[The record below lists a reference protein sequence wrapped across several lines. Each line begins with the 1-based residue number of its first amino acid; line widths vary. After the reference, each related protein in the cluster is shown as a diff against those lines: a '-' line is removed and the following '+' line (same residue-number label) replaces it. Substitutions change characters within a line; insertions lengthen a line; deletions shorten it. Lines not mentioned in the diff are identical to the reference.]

1 MYAIAHPWT
10 YKTREALILCLQ
22 SCCIMYK
29 ERTKHTNMQTLKKL
43 VAVFLVIMIPMTAVC
58 GTAENVETH
67 FTVQTNENNEPY
79 FTIETEDKLVAA
91 SGLSGKEWS
100 KEANAQKE
108 AGLSSPVT
116 EEMLKKAAP
125 QAQVFCKD
133 GKIYMMQ
140 DLEGLAS
147 VRNAMDAYRTVYSLL
162 PLLHGAEGTSLRL
175 WSLLSMGTHQVYS
188 FQQVFEGMTV
198 PTSTAKLVVDQ
209 QGRLAAV
216 FSSLSPV
223 LPEST
228 GASVITA
235 SDAEDIVRRFLAH
248 NKASD
253 TVMPGYTTRT
263 VISQDENEENE
274 VLPDM
279 LAWVVYSH
287 NPRFPDRSTVDLP
300 YLAHFISMDGTYL
313 RHSAVAI
320 PEDPA
325 LNAGYSAAYAFEF
338 MEPSEWSGEV
348 VERDGSILSLSVPV
362 MRDTRTGVWYLADPI
377 RKIAVGEYSA
387 LAFGDSRIQLAAQT
401 DNITW
406 NDEDLITYANMI
418 RVWDFFASAGW
429 QGPDG
434 SGAPVLLLRNMCTE
448 SGDPIYNAAY
458 VGQCR
463 GWQCFAYGGNAY
475 IGQGLDVI
483 AHEFTHCLTDRV
495 MNTNLYH
502 DDMGAINEAMSD
514 ILGNLCEMLCEKTRD
529 PEWNIGENTGFTMRS
544 MLNPHDHQQPEYIW
558 DLYYAPH
565 TVIPNDLNDRGG
577 VHANSSILNYVA
589 AHLCETYGM
598 SLGSAKTLWM
608 YAAFVLTPT
617 TDFSQLS
624 HMLPWVLKISGNS
637 SFTKGLD
644 QLILHTRM
652 AETKVPETL
661 PDHQRIVSLKLPD
674 APVYRDGQWVM
685 FAIQLNTERVADI
698 LQSIRSLVGHTF
710 RMDLDIEEY
719 FSQLASLLHILH
731 LDAAS
736 LMNYQVSE
744 SAIMEWL
751 ASLSEDIITY
761 HTSWESSADHE
772 IKLIVKDEPTLYVM
786 AGYAE
791 NSEDVSGL
799 AVLVGDEW
807 FDPLNIFSSDSEEA
821 ETDVSGLITRICCKL
836 LEHILGGLE
845 KTDSNAKSI
854 MLPTTGLEKI
864 SMHEPVY
871 EETEYMPEDEL
882 NSVGFLPHNGQ
893 VSR

>member
-1 MYAIAHPWT
+1 MPSCFHRRINSRRHAFCAS
-10 YKTREALILCLQ
+10 KAAAL
-22 SCCIMYK
+22 CID
-29 ERTKHTNMQTLKKL
+29 ERTKHTNMQTIQKV
-43 VAVFLVIMIPMTAVC
+43 VAVLLVMMIPMTAVC
-58 GTAENVETH
+58 GTAENMETH
-67 FTVQTNENNEPY
+67 FTVQATESSEPH

-91 SGLSGKEWS
+91 SGLSGKEWGKQAS
-100 KEANAQKE
+100 VQKE
-108 AGLSSPVT
+108 AGLSHPVT
-116 EEMLKKAAP
+116 EEKLKQAAP
-125 QAQVFCKD
+125 HAQVFRKD

-162 PLLHGAEGTSLRL
+162 PLLQGAEGTSLRL
-175 WSLLSMGTHQVYS
+175 WSQLAMGTHQVYS

-209 QGRLAAV
+209 QGRLTAV

-228 GASVITA
+228 GTSVITA
-235 SDAEDIVRRFLAH
+235 SDAEDIVRRFLAY
-248 NKASD
+248 NKAADS
-253 TVMPGYTTRT
+253 VMPAYTTRT
-263 VISQDENEENE
+263 VISQDEHEDGE
-274 VLPDM
+274 VLPDI
-279 LAWVVYSH
+279 LAWIVYSH
-287 NPRFPDRSTVDLP
+287 NPRFPDCTTVDLP
-300 YLAHFISMDGTYL
+300 YLAHFVSMDGTYL
-313 RHSAVAI
+313 RYSAVAI

-338 MEPSEWSGEV
+338 MEPTEWTGEV
-348 VERDGSILSLSVPV
+348 VAMDGSILSLSVPV

-387 LAFGDSRIQLAAQT
+387 LAFGDGNIQLAAQT
-401 DNITW
+401 DNTAW

-418 RVWDFFASAGW
+418 RVWDFFAAAGW
-429 QGPDG
+429 PGPDG
-434 SGAPVLLLRNMCTE
+434 NGTPVLLLRNMCTE
-448 SGDPIYNAAY
+448 NGDPIYNAAY
-458 VGQCR
+458 IGQCR

-495 MNTNLYH
+495 MNTNLYQ
-502 DDMGAINEAMSD
+502 DDMGAINESMSD
-514 ILGNLCEMLCEKTRD
+514 ILGNLCEMLCENTRD
-529 PEWNIGENTGFTMRS
+529 PDWQIGESTGVTLRS

-565 TVIPNDLNDRGG
+565 TIKPNDLNDRGG

-598 SLGSAKTLWM
+598 SLEDAGYLWM
-608 YAAFVLTPT
+608 HAAFVLTPT
-617 TDFSQLS
+617 TDFTQLS
-624 HMLPWVLKISGNS
+624 HVLPWVLKISGNS

-644 QLILHTRM
+644 QLIQHTRM

-661 PDHQRIVSLKLPD
+661 PEHQRIVSLKLPD

-685 FAIQLNTERVADI
+685 FAIQLNTESISNI
-698 LQSIRSLVGHTF
+698 LQSIRDLAGHTI
-710 RMDLDIEEY
+710 RMDLNSEEY
-719 FSQLASLLHILH
+719 FSHLSSLLHTLH
-731 LDAAS
+731 LDAS
-736 LMNYQVSE
+736 SILNYQLSE

-761 HTSWESSADHE
+761 HTSWESNADHE
-772 IKLIVKDEPTLYVM
+772 IKLIVKDAPTLYVM

-807 FDPLNIFSSDSEEA
+807 FDPLNFFTSDSEAA
-821 ETDVSGLITRICCKL
+821 ETDDAGLITRIFCKL
-836 LEHILGGLE
+836 FEHILGGLG
-845 KTDSNAKSI
+845 KTGSDAKSI
-854 MLPTTGLEKI
+854 TLPSTGLEKV
-864 SMHEPVY
+864 SMHEPAP
-871 EETEYMPEDEL
+871 EEIEYLPEDEL

-893 VSR
+893 IGR